1 MGVVKIHRDFEIE
14 NITLRKSSQT
24 KDKNISRINYLLEYG
39 KYQSTLDVE
48 DKDLTVQDDT
58 QVQKT
63 CLEHTKENDSSTH
76 INDDLEAAKV
86 FFHQHFFSMFVC
98 FQRFGAWKPRNGAKR
113 KKKNIHART
122 EKNVWG
128 IKL

>member
-14 NITLRKSSQT
+14 NVALRKSSQT
-24 KDKNISRINYLLEYG
+24 KDKNISRINYLLQYG
-39 KYQSTLDVE
+39 KYQPTLDVD

-63 CLEHTKENDSSTH
+63 CLEHTKETDNS
-76 INDDLEAAKV
+76 IYVKDDLEAAKL

-98 FQRFGAWKPRNGAKR
+98 MLTGLYTLMFLSL
-113 KKKNIHART
+113 IH
-122 EKNVWG
+122 
-128 IKL
+128 I